1 MNVLI
6 VGCGRVGGFLAGL
19 LDAEGHSVTIV
30 DLERPGFAHLPA
42 AFGGTTFLGNG
53 TDLDVLRQ
61 VGVDKV
67 DAFLALTQGDNRN
80 LMAAQIAKEIFG
92 VSRVFAKVNDPIRA
106 EIYRERGITTISRT
120 TILGTLIHAMLMGD
134 TQVGEVLMERTMRAE
149 AQMAGAETLGEAGK
163 TSPSPARSA

>member
-30 DLERPGFAHLPA
+30 DLERPAFAHLPA

-67 DAFLALTQGDNRN
+67 DAFLALTQGANRT

-92 VSRVFAKVNDPIRA
+92 VSRVFA
-106 EIYRERGITTISRT
+106 
-120 TILGTLIHAMLMGD
+120 
-134 TQVGEVLMERTMRAE
+134 
-149 AQMAGAETLGEAGK
+149 
-163 TSPSPARSA
+163 